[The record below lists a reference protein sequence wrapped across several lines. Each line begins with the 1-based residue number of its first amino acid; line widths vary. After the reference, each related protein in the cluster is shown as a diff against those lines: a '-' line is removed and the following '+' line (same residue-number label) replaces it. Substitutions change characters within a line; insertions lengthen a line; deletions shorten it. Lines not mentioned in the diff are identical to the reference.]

1 MIAATS
7 LLVNNVATA
16 SSEPRLAPRTAAQ
29 LLVALEQA
37 RPAGFSGTVVET
49 AKLGLPSLTAIGGGA
64 PDASLSIPNLV
75 TGAHTLRI
83 WYAGPERQR
92 LALLGQLSESDVVHN
107 GTDLWTYTSTTRQ
120 VTHQILPRDEATK
133 ISPHPLGNLTPQQ
146 AAEDA
151 LKAID
156 PSTSVTVDR
165 TARVAGRAA
174 YQLVL
179 TPRDDRSLIGT
190 VRLAIDA
197 DTSVP
202 LRVQVFAHGASSP
215 AIQIGFTDISFSVPD
230 DSVFRFVP
238 PAGST
243 VVKGNPLTQTLGSGP
258 LHAMAGSPDA
268 PREVAPGSTP
278 DSVRATKVLGSGWTA
293 VLEINPALKTDQG
306 AAPGPLPPGL
316 LEKIATPVEGGHLIT
331 SALLSIFVADDGHI
345 FVGPVSATAIQQVAA
360 TGHGL

>member
-7 LLVNNVATA
+7 FLVNNVATA
-16 SSEPRLAPRTAAQ
+16 SSEPNLAPRTAAQ

-37 RPAGFSGTVVET
+37 RPAGFSGTIVET
-49 AKLGLPSLTAIGGGA
+49 AKLGLPSLTAIGGGGA

-92 LALLGQLSESDVVHN
+92 LALLGSLSESDVVHN

-120 VTHQILPRDEATK
+120 ATHKILPRGEATK
-133 ISPHPLGNLTPQQ
+133 MSTHPLGNLTPQQ

-215 AIQIGFTDISFSVPD
+215 AIQIGFTDISFKVPD

-243 VVKGNPLTQTLGSGP
+243 VVEGNPLTRPFGSAP
-258 LHAMAGSPDA
+258 LHATAGSPDN
-268 PREVAPGSTP
+268 RSFGT
-278 DSVRATKVLGSGWTA
+278 RLLGSGWTA
-293 VLEINPALKTDQG
+293 VLEINPALKTAQG
-306 AAPGPLPPGL
+306 AAPGPLPPGF

-331 SALLSIFVADDGHI
+331 SALLSIFIADDGHI